1 MTNYYVVYVLYHF
14 EELNNGF
21 FGIKGSTKFY
31 SEVPLFYMHLSYYR
45 LPFPTQFSISSQKCS
60 LYFSIG
66 HVSSLNTVT

>member
-31 SEVPLFYMHLSYYR
+31 SEVPHSLNAFII
-45 LPFPTQFSISSQKCS
+45 LPITIFISSQKCS
-60 LYFSIG
+60 LYFSL
-66 HVSSLNTVT
+66 SLSRL